1 MKRLALLSG
10 IALATAGLL
19 AALAPAAEAQGTAA
33 TPRQGGVVRMTAPYA
48 ASFGNLDPH
57 MSGRSQDG
65 QVHMTIHR
73 TLYIW
78 DSAKGAPALEL
89 ATAATGSAGGTVWT
103 FTLRDNAFFHNG
115 RKMVADDVVW
125 SFNRLMEPGKGFVGA
140 RWVRLIKGAVERERG
155 EAPEISGI
163 KKLGEHSVEISFT
176 QKVEPGFLFY
186 NMTTSILPKEEVE
199 KPTWATNP
207 VGLGPFKFKEHIPGS
222 RLVAERFDK
231 FYKPGLPYL
240 DRVEFPIMAEA
251 SARDIAFRNKEVD
264 TSILGPVQYVA
275 YNNDATLKKNILE
288 VAEVF
293 TRSMVMHHD
302 KKPFD
307 DVRVRQAINHAIN
320 AQVIVERLA
329 RNKAYRATSWL
340 PITVPGYDPDMK
352 PYAYDPARARALLA
366 EAGYPNGFEFEWTT
380 SQNESWGLPI
390 VEAVIPMLA
399 QVGIKVKVKVVEVAV
414 LTDIALKGEFQAY
427 IGSSQTGPDPLQTL
441 RCYHSSTPRT
451 SCNFTGYKNAEFDK
465 LLDEAG
471 TTDDPAK
478 KLELLK
484 QANAHLYTAAPVWF
498 FNYNKAVMAYQ
509 PWVHGLLGN
518 PTELVHQYPEFIWV
532 DATSPAK

>member
-10 IALATAGLL
+10 IAMATAGLI
-19 AALAPAAEAQGTAA
+19 AALAPAAEAQGT
-33 TPRQGGVVRMTAPYA
+33 TPRRGGVVRMTAPYA
-48 ASFGNLDPH
+48 SSFGNLDPH

-65 QVHMTIHR
+65 QVHMTLHR

-78 DSAKGAPALEL
+78 DSAKGEPALEL
-89 ATAATGSAGGTVWT
+89 ATAATPSAGGTVWT
-103 FTLRDNAFFHNG
+103 FKLRTDAFFHNG

-125 SFNRLMEPGKGFVGA
+125 SFNRLMESGKGFVGA
-140 RWVRLIKGAVERERG
+140 RWVRLIKGAVEKEKG
-155 EAPEISGI
+155 EAQTIAGI
-163 KKLGEHSVEISFT
+163 KQIDDATVEITFT

-186 NMTTSILPKEEVE
+186 NMTTSILPQEEVA
-199 KPTWATNP
+199 KPSWATSP

-275 YNNDATLKKNILE
+275 YNADANLKKNILE

-293 TRSMVMHHD
+293 TRSMTMHHGV
-302 KKPFD
+302 KPFD
-307 DVRVRQAINHAIN
+307 DKRVRQAINHAIN
-320 AQVIVERLA
+320 TKLIVERLA
-329 RNKAYRATSWL
+329 RNKAYVATSWL
-340 PITVPGYDPDMK
+340 PITVPGFDKDMA
-352 PYAYDPARARALLA
+352 PYAFDPAKARALLA
-366 EAGYPNGFEFEWTT
+366 EAGLPNGFEFEWTT

-399 QVGIKVKVKVVEVAV
+399 QVGIKVKTKVVEVAV
-414 LTDIALKGEFQAY
+414 LTDLALKGEFQAY
-427 IGSSQTGPDPLQTL
+427 IGSSQTGPDPLQVL
-441 RCYHSSTPRT
+441 RCYHSATPRT
-451 SCNFTGYKNAEFDK
+451 SCNVTGYKNADYDK

-471 TTDDPAK
+471 TTDDPAR
-478 KLELLK
+478 KLALLK
-484 QANAHLYTAAPVWF
+484 QANAHLYDAAPVWF
-498 FNYNKAVMAYQ
+498 FNYNKAALAYQ

>member
-10 IALATAGLL
+10 IAIATAGLL
-19 AALAPAAEAQGTAA
+19 AALAPAAEAQ
-33 TPRQGGVVRMTAPYA
+33 TPRRGGVVRMTAPYA
-48 ASFGNLDPH
+48 SSFGNLDPH
-57 MSGRSQDG
+57 RSGRSQDG

-89 ATAATGSAGGTVWT
+89 ATAATASAGGTVWT
-103 FTLRDNAFFHNG
+103 FKLRDDAFFHNG
-115 RKMVADDVVW
+115 RKMNADDVVW
-125 SFNRLMEPGKGFVGA
+125 SFTRLMSAGEGFVGA
-140 RWVRLIKGAVERERG
+140 RWIRLVQGAVAVERG
-155 EAPEISGI
+155 EAKEISGI
-163 KKLGEHSVEISFT
+163 KKLGEHEVEITFT

-186 NMTTSILPKEEVE
+186 NMTTSILPREEVE
-199 KPTWATNP
+199 KPSWATAP

-222 RLVAERFDK
+222 RLVAERFDR

-275 YNNDATLKKNILE
+275 YGRDPVLSKNILE

-293 TRSMVMHHD
+293 TRSMVMNHEV
-302 KKPFD
+302 KPFD
-307 DVRVRQAINHAIN
+307 DKRVRQAINHAIN
-320 AQVIVERLA
+320 TQIIVERLA

-340 PITVPGYDPDMK
+340 PITVPGYDNDMK
-352 PYAYDPARARALLA
+352 PYEFNPAKARALLA
-366 EAGYPNGFEFEWTT
+366 EAGLPNGFEFEWTT

-399 QVGIKVKVKVVEVAV
+399 QVGIRVKTKVVEVAV

-451 SCNFTGYKNAEFDK
+451 SCNVTQYKNTDYDK
-465 LLDEAG
+465 MLDEAG
-471 TTDDPAK
+471 TTDDPAR

-484 QANAHLYTAAPVWF
+484 RANAHLFDAAPVWF
-498 FNYNKAVMAYQ
+498 FNYNKATLAFQ
-509 PWVHGLLGN
+509 PWVHGLQAN

-532 DATSPAK
+532 DASSPAK

>member
-1 MKRLALLSG
+1 MNRLALFSG
-10 IALATAGLL
+10 IAVATLGLL
-19 AALAPAAEAQGTAA
+19 GALAPSAEAQ
-33 TPRQGGVVRMTAPYA
+33 TPRRGGVVRMTAPYA
-48 ASFGNLDPH
+48 SAFGNLDPH

-65 QVHMTIHR
+65 QVHMTLHR
-73 TLYIW
+73 SLYIW
-78 DSAKGAPALEL
+78 DSAKGEPRLEL
-89 ATAATGSAGGTVWT
+89 ATAAKSSAGGTVWT
-103 FTLRDNAFFHNG
+103 FTLRQDAFFHNG

-125 SFNRLMEPGKGFVGA
+125 SFNRLMSPNQGFVGA
-140 RWVRLIKGAVERERG
+140 RWVRLIKGAVDVEKG
-155 EAPEISGI
+155 DAKEISGI
-163 KKLGEHSVEISFT
+163 KQIDDHTVEITFT

-186 NMTTSILPKEEVE
+186 NMTTSILPKEEVA

-275 YNNDATLKKNILE
+275 YGKDPELKKHILE

-293 TRSMVMHHD
+293 TRAMTMHHEV
-302 KKPFD
+302 KPFD
-307 DVRVRQAINHAIN
+307 AVRVRQAINHAIN
-320 AQVIVERLA
+320 TKLIVERLA
-329 RNKAYRATSWL
+329 RNKAYVATSWL
-340 PITVPGYDPDMK
+340 PISVPGYDKDMK
-352 PYAYDPARARALLA
+352 PYSYDPALSKKLLA
-366 EAGYPNGFEFEWTT
+366 EAGLPNGFEFEWTT

-399 QVGIKVKVKVVEVAV
+399 QVGIKVKTKVVEVAV
-414 LTDIALKGEFQAY
+414 LTDLALKGEFQAY

-441 RCYHSSTPRT
+441 RCFHSATPRT
-451 SCNFTGYKNAEFDK
+451 SCNVTGYKNAAYDK

-471 TTDDPAK
+471 TTDDPAR
-478 KLELLK
+478 KLALLK

-509 PWVHGLLGN
+509 PWVHGLIGN

-532 DATSPAK
+532 DASSPAK

>member
-1 MKRLALLSG
+1 MKRLGLLSS

-19 AALAPAAEAQGTAA
+19 AALAPAAEAQ
-33 TPRQGGVVRMTAPYA
+33 TPRRGGVVRMTAPYA
-48 ASFGNLDPH
+48 SSFGNLDPH

-89 ATAATGSAGGTVWT
+89 ATAAVVSAGGTVWT
-103 FTLRDNAFFHNG
+103 FTLRQDAFFHNG
-115 RKMVADDVVW
+115 RKMVADDVIW

-140 RWVRLIKGAVERERG
+140 RWVRLIKGAVEREKG
-155 EAPEISGI
+155 EAPEIAGI
-163 KKLGEHSVEISFT
+163 KKLNDHTVEISFT
-176 QKVEPGFLFY
+176 QKVEPGYLFY

-199 KPTWATNP
+199 KPSWATNP

-240 DRVEFPIMAEA
+240 DRVDFLIMAEA

-275 YNNDATLKKNILE
+275 YRADAALSKNILE

-293 TRSMVMHHD
+293 TRAMTMHND

-307 DVRVRQAINHAIN
+307 DKRVRQAINHAIN

-329 RNKAYRATSWL
+329 RNKAYRAVSWL
-340 PITVPGYDPDMK
+340 PITVPGFDPEMK
-352 PYAYDPARARALLA
+352 PYAYDPAKAKKLLA
-366 EAGYPNGFEFEWTT
+366 EAGYPDGFEFEWTT

-399 QVGIKVKVKVVEVAV
+399 QVGIKVKTKVVEVAV
-414 LTDIALKGEFQAY
+414 LTDLALKGEFHAY
-427 IGSSQTGPDPLQTL
+427 IGSNQTGPDPLQTL
-441 RCYHSSTPRT
+441 RCFHSSTPRT
-451 SCNFTGYKNAEFDK
+451 SCNVTGYKNADYDK

-471 TTDDPAK
+471 TTDDPAR
-478 KLELLK
+478 KLALLK
-484 QANAHLYTAAPVWF
+484 QANAHLYDAAPVWF

-532 DATSPAK
+532 DASSPAK